1 MTLDDDA
8 AEELELFVEA
18 QEGVWDDVT
27 RELAQG
33 RKHGHWMWFVFPQLD
48 GLGSSPT
55 AVLFALDGV
64 EEAASYLA
72 HPVLG
77 PRLRETVDLVLQH
90 RKQDASAIFGPLDAL
105 KFRSSMTLFAL
116 ADPDEPRFSDA
127 LDAFFGGASDPRTLQ
142 LLGRS

>member
-18 QEGVWDDVT
+18 QDGVWAEVT
-27 RELAQG
+27 RDLAAG
-33 RKHGHWMWFVFPQLD
+33 RKQGHWMWFVFPQLD

-77 PRLRETVDLVLQH
+77 PRLREAVDLVLQH
-90 RKQDASAIFGPLDAL
+90 RSVPAETIFGQLDAQ

-116 ADPDEPRFSDA
+116 ADPEEPRFAEA
-127 LDAFFGGASDPRTLQ
+127 LAAFFDGEPDPKTIQ
-142 LLGRS
+142 LLGA

>member
-18 QEGVWDDVT
+18 QDGLWDDVR
-27 RELAQG
+27 RELAAG
-33 RKHGHWMWFVFPQLD
+33 RKEGHWMWFVFPQLD

-55 AVLFALDGV
+55 AVLFALHGV

-77 PRLRETVDLVLQH
+77 PRLHETVDLVLRH
-90 RKQDASAIFGPLDAL
+90 RGRDAESIFGKLDAQ
-105 KFRSSMTLFAL
+105 KFHSSMTLFAL
-116 ADPDEPRFSDA
+116 AAPEEPRFAEA
-127 LDAFFGGASDPRTLQ
+127 LAAFFDGASDPKTLQ
-142 LLGRS
+142 LLGA